1 MLKPFI
7 LLTFFLTS
15 IYAQSFLVSSIP
27 LPKTYILN
35 NEIEVCD
42 NECLYK
48 LIEEER
54 FFSFLAYAKDKNEDP
69 VLNDTLLIQISLFNV
84 ERMRQYTELKIAMLL
99 PYRVIGRYAYSTT
112 NAAFAYY
119 LTKNRAFELR
129 TYRVESE
136 EPEELE
142 KVLKQIEE
150 DDFHYVIA
158 PLTKKGAENVVNLE
172 LPMHIF
178 FPTIHQSDIN
188 ATHDYVYYGGINY
201 KKQIESLMPYA
212 ATPLTVFYDKNSLG
226 KKLTD
231 ITKEEYFYAFDQ
243 NITKDRVIFEDD
255 EGLALTQEEM
265 DDLNLTYSEKP
276 KFYSFP
282 IAKRTSN
289 LENQLKDNMKIQ
301 EGSFLLN
308 TPVVKSA
315 MVMSQL
321 TLYDVNQ
328 TNVLST
334 QINYN
339 PELLLLTQ
347 QKDRENMYIANSIN
361 YHNNIMIE
369 SNTLLR
375 NNIVYD
381 WINYATTIGADY
393 FYHLITSAHREYPQ
407 KIIHNQVHYPI
418 AIVKPTYSRF
428 ITIEIVKEDVV
439 ESVPNDEE
447 SEEDN
452 ENEEEV

>member
-1 MLKPFI
+1 MIKLFI
-7 LLTFFLTS
+7 LFIFFLSTL
-15 IYAQSFLVSSIP
+15 YAQSFLVSSIP
-27 LPKTYILN
+27 LPKTYVLN
-35 NEIEVCD
+35 TDENECD
-42 NECLYK
+42 NTCLYQ
-48 LIEEER
+48 LIEDKR
-54 FFSFLAYAKDKNEDP
+54 FFSLLAHAKDKNEDAFI
-69 VLNDTLLIQISLFNV
+69 NDILLIQVSLFNV
-84 ERMRQYTELKIAMLL
+84 ERMRQYTDLKIAMLL

-129 TYRVESE
+129 TYKTESE
-136 EPEELE
+136 SVEDLE
-142 KVLKQIEE
+142 KVLQQIEE

-158 PLTKKGAENVVNLE
+158 PLTKKGANNVASLD
-172 LPMHIF
+172 LSMHIF
-178 FPTIHQSDIN
+178 LPTIHKSDVN
-188 ATHDYVYYGGINY
+188 ASNDYLYFGGIDY
-201 KKQIESLMPYA
+201 QKQIESLMPYA
-212 ATPLTVFYDKNSLG
+212 ATPLTVFYDKNTLG
-226 KKLTD
+226 KKLTN
-231 ITKEEYFYAFDQ
+231 ITQDEYLYAFDQ

-255 EGLALTQEEM
+255 EGLAMSLEEM
-265 DDLNLTYSEKP
+265 QDLNLTYSDKP

-289 LENQLKDNMKIQ
+289 LEGQLKENMNIQ
-301 EGSFLLN
+301 DGSFLLN

-347 QKDRENMYIANSIN
+347 AKDRENMYITNSIN

-369 SNTLLR
+369 SNTLLQ
-375 NNIVYD
+375 NDIVYD

-393 FYHLITSAHREYPQ
+393 FYHLITSARREYPQ
-407 KIIHNQVHYPI
+407 EIIENQVHYPI
-418 AIVKPTYSRF
+418 SIVKPTYSRF
-428 ITIEIVKEDVV
+428 VTIEIIKDNFE
-439 ESVPNDEE
+439 EEQE
-447 SEEDN
+447 SEEALD
-452 ENEEEV
+452 ENEDS

>member
-15 IYAQSFLVSSIP
+15 IYAQSFLVSAIP

-35 NEIEVCD
+35 NEIEPCD
-42 NECLYK
+42 NTCLYK

-84 ERMRQYTELKIAMLL
+84 ERMRQYTELKVAMLL

-112 NAAFAYY
+112 NAAFAYF

-136 EPEELE
+136 DTEDLE

-158 PLTKKGAENVVNLE
+158 PLTKKGAENVVRLE

-178 FPTIHQSDIN
+178 FPTIHQDDIN
-188 ATHDYVYYGGINY
+188 ASHDYAYYGGINY

-212 ATPLTVFYDKNSLG
+212 ATPLTVFYDKNKLG
-226 KKLTD
+226 KKLTS
-231 ITKEEYFYAFDQ
+231 ITKEEYLYAFDQ
-243 NITKDRVIFEDD
+243 NITKDRVVFEDD

-265 DDLNLTYSEKP
+265 DDLNLTYSDKP
-276 KFYSFP
+276 RFYSFP

-289 LENQLKDNMKIQ
+289 LEGQLKDNMRIQ
-301 EGSFLLN
+301 EGSFFLN

-347 QKDRENMYIANSIN
+347 QKDRKNMYIANSIN
-361 YHNNIMIE
+361 YHNNILIE
-369 SNTLLR
+369 SNALLR

-407 KIIHNQVHYPI
+407 EIINNQVHYPI

-428 ITIEIVKEDVV
+428 ITVEIVEDVIEEV
-439 ESVPNDEE
+439 DEK
-447 SEEDN
+447 EEDN
-452 ENEEEV
+452 EEED